1 MLQRGVFLEMKWKKC
16 NGKNS
21 KEVIGFGV
29 GYLVICFGVSYL
41 AIGYLAIGFGVGYF

>member
-16 NGKNS
+16 NGKKNS

-29 GYLVICFGVSYL
+29 GYLVICFGV
-41 AIGYLAIGFGVGYF
+41 GYLAIGFGVGYF